1 MNIPKKLDREK
12 LYIYGENS
20 EKRLYDIIKNY
31 RDDVIMTDRYNSF
44 DFIIETDE
52 RIILIE
58 LKTRTYIKTE
68 FDTTYFPVSK
78 IKSYNKFKRDNKY
91 KNKKICLLV
100 CFGFPDKNIDINN
113 ITDDELK
120 VINFSYY
127 IIQYKPDVFD
137 KYKITENPYDDDK
150 NINILIDD
158 LKDAT
163 YYFEIIAKY

>member
-1 MNIPKKLDREK
+1 MGLDKEK
-12 LYIYGENS
+12 LYIFGEKS
-20 EKRLYDIIKNY
+20 ENRLYDIIKQY
-31 RDDVIMTDRYNSF
+31 RTDVIMTDRYNSF

-58 LKTRTYIKTE
+58 LKTRTYDIKK
-68 FDTTYFPVSK
+68 FNTTYFPVSK

-100 CFGFPDKNIDINN
+100 CFGFPDKSIDINK

-120 VINFSYY
+120 LINFSYY

-137 KYKITENPYDDDK
+137 KYKITDSRYEDDK

-158 LKDAT
+158 LKDAE
-163 YYFEIIAKY
+163 YYFEIVAKY

>member
-1 MNIPKKLDREK
+1 MGLDKEK
-12 LYIYGENS
+12 LYIFGEKS
-20 EKRLYDIIKNY
+20 ENRLYDIIKQY
-31 RDDVIMTDRYNSF
+31 RADVIMTDRYNSF

-58 LKTRTYIKTE
+58 LKTRTYDITK
-68 FDTTYFPVSK
+68 FNTTYFPVSK

-100 CFGFPDKNIDINN
+100 CFGFPDKSIDINK

-120 VINFSYY
+120 LIIFSYY

-137 KYKITENPYDDDK
+137 KYKLTDSPYEDDK

-158 LKDAT
+158 LKDAE
-163 YYFEIIAKY
+163 YYFDIIAKY

>member
-1 MNIPKKLDREK
+1 MGLDKEK
-12 LYIYGENS
+12 LYIFGEKS
-20 EKRLYDIIKNY
+20 ENRLYDIIKQY
-31 RDDVIMTDRYNSF
+31 RADVIMTDRYNSF

-58 LKTRTYIKTE
+58 LKTRTYDIKK
-68 FDTTYFPVSK
+68 FNTTYFPVSK

-100 CFGFPDKNIDINN
+100 CFGFPDKSIDINK

-120 VINFSYY
+120 LINFSYY

-137 KYKITENPYDDDK
+137 KYKLTDSPYEDDK

-158 LKDAT
+158 LKDAE
-163 YYFEIIAKY
+163 YYFDIIAKY